1 METADE
7 IIITTTAKAVDVI
20 NFVNPLPYWKQM
32 ALANLKYINA
42 VRVYISISS
51 MQNRWIQYVIIY
63 IWNIVFFKSYEYII
77 VSFINFRYSWS
88 LSLPSGQEK
97 KITMQN
103 PFCMVNMMG
112 SGNRGLQGSLII
124 ILEW

>member
-51 MQNRWIQYVIIY
+51 MQNR
-63 IWNIVFFKSYEYII
+63 
-77 VSFINFRYSWS
+77 
-88 LSLPSGQEK
+88 
-97 KITMQN
+97 
-103 PFCMVNMMG
+103 
-112 SGNRGLQGSLII
+112 
-124 ILEW
+124 